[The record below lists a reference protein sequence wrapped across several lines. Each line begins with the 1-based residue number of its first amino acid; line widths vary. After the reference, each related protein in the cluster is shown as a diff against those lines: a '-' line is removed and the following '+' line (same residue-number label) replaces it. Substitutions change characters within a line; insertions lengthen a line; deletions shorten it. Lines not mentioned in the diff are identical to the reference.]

1 MAETTTQLH
10 YVFTELRY
18 NRAAAQPATLVA
30 HLALQLGHTEQGGGG
45 GVDTL
50 FISTKASALCITFI
64 CVAYSRALPIG
75 ISFLKELVYLVL

>member
-50 FISTKASALCITFI
+50 FIRPKPVLCASRSYVLHTQE
-64 CVAYSRALPIG
+64 R
-75 ISFLKELVYLVL
+75 YL